1 MVEEIKNII
10 FQNEDV
16 FRQKKEILAVYLF
29 GSQITG
35 FSSKESD
42 LDLAVLVTDKN
53 KISAK
58 ELLKLLLA
66 KNSNLSVN
74 LHLSLIDMET
84 SPIFLYQ
91 IVKNGVCVY
100 EKEPYER
107 IKFES
112 RALSLYYDNEHLRN
126 IYHYYLQ
133 RSFKEGNY
141 GYRQK
146 SA

>member
-1 MVEEIKNII
+1 MIEEKSKQEMARI
-10 FQNEDV
+10 F
-16 FRQKKEILAVYLF
+16 RLKEGVLAVYLF

-35 FSSKESD
+35 FSNKESD
-42 LDLAVLVTDKN
+42 LDLAVLISDKK
-53 KISAK
+53 KISVRD
-58 ELLKLLLA
+58 LLKLLLA
-66 KNSNLSVN
+66 NNSNLSTN

-84 SPIFLYQ
+84 SPLFLYQ
-91 IVKNGVCVY
+91 IVKNGFCVY

-112 RALSLYYDNEHLRN
+112 RVLSLYYDNEHLRN

>member
-1 MVEEIKNII
+1 MTDEIKNII
-10 FQNEDV
+10 LQNKSV
-16 FRQKKEILAVYLF
+16 FRQKKEILAVYVF

-35 FSSKESD
+35 PKNIESD
-42 LDLAVLVTDKN
+42 LDLAVLVTDKS
-53 KISAK
+53 KVSVR
-58 ELLKLLLA
+58 ELLGLLLKSKSDFLA
-66 KNSNLSVN
+66 D
-74 LHLSLIDMET
+74 LHLSLIDLET
-84 SPIFLYQ
+84 SPLFLYQ
-91 IVKNGVCVY
+91 IVKNGFCVY

-112 RALSLYYDNEHLRN
+112 QALSLYYDNEHLRN

-133 RSFKEGNY
+133 KSFKEGSY